1 MGVLG
6 VAGNGLVVGLAWRK
20 ATGRSWVWVS
30 HSWVIGF
37 VVEEDEATG
46 KREGRTEG
54 GYEREGGVDSGIN
67 EKDKGYCCPK
77 NYKFVSRG
85 LEQVIP
91 RGKTTTPSLAYSLPL
106 HFLSLL
112 SAEVAVQ
119 EMGKGCDWE
128 FGLGFVSD
136 SSSTSIPI
144 VDFKLIPLAADKSS
158 DKQIMQSTT
167 PMAQFGF

>member
-1 MGVLG
+1 MARIKVHELRQKTKPDLWAQLKDLKSELALLRVLALNLIMTYLRSLYIVNDGLGLLLAMGVLG

-20 ATGRSWVWVS
+20 VTGRSWVWVS

-46 KREGRTEG
+46 KREGRTKG
-54 GYEREGGVDSGIN
+54 GYEREGGVDNGIN

-91 RGKTTTPSLAYSLPL
+91 RGKVEPKN
-106 HFLSLL
+106 
-112 SAEVAVQ
+112 
-119 EMGKGCDWE
+119 G
-128 FGLGFVSD
+128 
-136 SSSTSIPI
+136 
-144 VDFKLIPLAADKSS
+144 
-158 DKQIMQSTT
+158 
-167 PMAQFGF
+167 